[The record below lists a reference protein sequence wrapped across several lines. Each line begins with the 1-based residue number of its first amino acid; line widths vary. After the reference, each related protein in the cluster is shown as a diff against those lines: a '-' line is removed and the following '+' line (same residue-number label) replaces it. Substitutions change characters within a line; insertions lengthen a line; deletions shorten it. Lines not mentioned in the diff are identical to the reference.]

1 MRTRQQQ
8 VIDMIVRVQAF
19 LAGHPAIEPSSY
31 AVAKRVLED
40 TVRELRDFA
49 GAQLSG
55 LTLSKAGLKKAEK
68 AAQRLLDRHIRPI
81 VTIAQDLVGE
91 GVDVP
96 VLTMPVSGL
105 GFTALVT
112 YADGLAESVSP
123 FETIFVQNGCPNDF
137 IAQLRAARAELEAEL
152 GGRASERGK
161 HIGATKGIEVKLRRA
176 RASIK
181 RIDALVRMA
190 YAGNE
195 PVLERWKSAKR
206 VVATRVTAAEPVAT
220 PDITPEKL
228 AA

>member
-1 MRTRQQQ
+1 MKSRQQQ
-8 VIDMIVRVQAF
+8 VVDMIVRVQAF

-40 TVRELRDFA
+40 TVRELREFA

-55 LTLSKAGLKKAEK
+55 LTLSKAGLAKAGK
-68 AAQRLLDRHIRPI
+68 AAKRLLDRHVRPI
-81 VTIAQDLVGE
+81 VTVAQDLVGE

-96 VLTMPVSGL
+96 VLTMPPSGL

-112 YADGLAESVSP
+112 YADGLADTVTPCEPV
-123 FETIFVQNGCPNDF
+123 FVQNGCPNDF

-161 HIGATKGIEVKLRRA
+161 HIGATKGIEVTLRRA
-176 RASIK
+176 RAAIK

-206 VVATRVTAAEPVAT
+206 VVAARVTAAEPAT
-220 PDITPEKL
+220 QPDITPEKL

>member
-1 MRTRQQQ
+1 MRSRQQQ
-8 VIDMIVRVQAF
+8 VVDMIVRVQAF
-19 LAGHPAIEPSSY
+19 LAGHPAIEPSTY
-31 AVAKRVLED
+31 AVAKRVLEE
-40 TVRELRDFA
+40 TVRELREFA

-55 LTLSKAGLKKAEK
+55 LTLSKAGLAKAER
-68 AAQRLLDRHIRPI
+68 AAKRLLDRHIRPI
-81 VTIAQDLVGE
+81 VTLAQDLVGE

-96 VLTMPVSGL
+96 VLTMPASGL

-112 YADGLAESVSP
+112 YADGLAETLTPYEPV
-123 FETIFVQNGCPNDF
+123 FVQNGCPNDF
-137 IAQLRAARAELEAEL
+137 VAQLRAARAELESEL

-206 VVATRVTAAEPVAT
+206 VVAARVTAAEPVAT
-220 PDITPEKL
+220 PDITPQKL